1 MTCLRAARAQGVLPG
16 FDQALQEGL
25 VPLPLLQLAL
35 LHKHHQVSSYSRN
48 SNRRS
53 TNNCSNSRS
62 SSSSNNN
69 SNSNGGST
77 NSSSIVIGLLS
88 L

>member
-35 LHKHHQVSSYSRN
+35 LHKHHQVR
-48 SNRRS
+48 
-53 TNNCSNSRS
+53 SNS
-62 SSSSNNN
+62 
-69 SNSNGGST
+69 SNG
-77 NSSSIVIGLLS
+77 NSSSCSSVVALLS